1 MKYLRH
7 HLKTLRESHNLKQE
21 YVGKILGIGQT
32 AYSRIENGS
41 PDKVPLKYLNKLAE
55 LYGVKIEELFC
66 TDENLSLEE
75 SKIRTSE
82 LIIRSLDTRIRFL
95 EERVKKIKNKFDN

>member
-32 AYSRIENGS
+32 AYSRIEKGS

-55 LYGVKIEELFC
+55 LYGVKIEDLFS
-66 TDENLSLEE
+66 TDENLSMEE
-75 SKIRTSE
+75 SKIRTLE
-82 LIIRSLDTRIRFL
+82 LIIQSLETRISFL
-95 EERVKKIKNKFDN
+95 KERVKKNMNKSDN

>member
-1 MKYLRH
+1 MKYIRH
-7 HLKTLRESHNLKQE
+7 HLKTLLESNNLKQE

-66 TDENLSLEE
+66 TDENMSLEE

-82 LIIRSLDTRIRFL
+82 LIIRSLDTRIKFL

>member
-55 LYGVKIEELFC
+55 LYGVKIEDMFS

-75 SKIRTSE
+75 SKSRNSD
-82 LIIRSLDTRIRFL
+82 LIIQSLETRIRFL
-95 EERVKKIKNKFDN
+95 EERVKKNMNKSDN

>member
-1 MKYLRH
+1 MKYIRH

-66 TDENLSLEE
+66 TDENMSLEE
-75 SKIRTSE
+75 SKSRTSE
-82 LIIRSLDTRIRFL
+82 LIIRSLETRIRFL
-95 EERVKKIKNKFDN
+95 EERVKKNMNKFYN

>member
-55 LYGVKIEELFC
+55 LYGVKIEDMFS

-75 SKIRTSE
+75 SKSRTSD
-82 LIIRSLDTRIRFL
+82 LIIQSLETRIRFL
-95 EERVKKIKNKFDN
+95 EERVKKNMNKSDN